1 MASRDG
7 KWNRDWRALARHEI
21 VKALSQR
28 RDGGADEL
36 GEQRARAGEGRSLR
50 RQLFE
55 LRSRGERVERG
66 RQQRA
71 AAGAGAGP
79 PPEALRALDRVAAGR
94 LRRLQDSVAQRPPR
108 LAALAARA
116 LARELPFLEPGE
128 AEFLDFLTGH
138 VKNEVLKQA
147 RLLSCQAFCAAAGA
161 PPPTAPASQAGRPRG
176 VVTDH
181 LLAPLLDASM
191 RELDL
196 SFSAITEQGLALLEP
211 RLSLGSAGYGA
222 GAESFGGAAEDA
234 DADEDNDD
242 KVEEEGGIKAATA
255 VARASERIGG
265 QAKEGWELT
274 IPTEHIALAG
284 LPHLVAL
291 DLSFCAHLGAGV
303 SARLAQHCV
312 GLRWLSLAGLMLRG
326 RGARDPQTATAALT
340 LLQHIP
346 RLRALSVLDVS
357 ACHWFTLDSFVEAGC
372 VDADLAAMPALKVL
386 IADHC
391 ASAVNL
397 VATVAR
403 EGPLEPPPPRR
414 APRWNLDAAASGGGY
429 EQEAHDQQEP
439 GEPPLLDQGQ
449 RGDILDERGA
459 AAAARVREH
468 LGVIGDIFRLQAAL
482 EMLPDAGS
490 DQGLRRTAQLRPRDA
505 RRKRVLRVVARGGP
519 GGDEGA
525 SSDDGA
531 SASDDGG
538 TTVTS

>member
-21 VKALSQR
+21 VKALSR
-28 RDGGADEL
+28 RRGGGADEL

-94 LRRLQDSVAQRPPR
+94 LRRLQDSIAQRPPR

-128 AEFLDFLTGH
+128 AEFLDFLPGR
-138 VKNEVLKQA
+138 VKQEVLDQA
-147 RLLSCQAFCAAAGA
+147 RLLSCEAFCAAAA
-161 PPPTAPASQAGRPRG
+161 ALPPTAPASQAGRPRG

-196 SFSAITEQGLALLEP
+196 SFSAISDRGLALLEP
-211 RLSLGSAGYGA
+211 RLSLGSAGSGA
-222 GAESFGGAAEDA
+222 GAKKSIGGAAEDA
-234 DADEDNDD
+234 DANEDKDD
-242 KVEEEGGIKAATA
+242 EEGEIEAAAA
-255 VARASERIGG
+255 VAGASDRIGG
-265 QAKEGWELT
+265 HAAKEGWELT
-274 IPTEHIALAG
+274 TPTEHIAMEG
-284 LPHLVAL
+284 LPHLVVL
-291 DLSFCAHLGAGV
+291 DLSFCTQLGAGV

-326 RGARDPQTATAALT
+326 RGAGDPQTATAALT

-414 APRWNLDAAASGGGY
+414 APPRWNLEAAASSGAH
-429 EQEAHDQQEP
+429 ELEAHDQQEP
-439 GEPPLLDQGQ
+439 GEPPPLLDQGQ
-449 RGDILDERGA
+449 RDDVLHERGA
-459 AAAARVREH
+459 AAAARVREQI
-468 LGVIGDIFRLQAAL
+468 GVLGDIFRLQAAL

-490 DQGLRRTAQLRPRDA
+490 EQGLRRTAQLRPRDA

-525 SSDDGA
+525 SSDEGA
-531 SASDDGG
+531 SASDDRL
-538 TTVTS
+538 